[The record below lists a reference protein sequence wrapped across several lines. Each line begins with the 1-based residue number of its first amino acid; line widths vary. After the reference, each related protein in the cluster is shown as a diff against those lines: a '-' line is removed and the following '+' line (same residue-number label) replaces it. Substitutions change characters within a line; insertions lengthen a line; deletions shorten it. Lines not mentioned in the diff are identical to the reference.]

1 MEIAAEADDSLQPTQ
16 TFWPPSP
23 TREPAQGIH
32 VLARQTSRRRRR
44 MHALF
49 ADDNEVNDFEH
60 EGDTDRRQTDD
71 LH

>member
-1 MEIAAEADDSLQPTQ
+1 
-16 TFWPPSP
+16 
-23 TREPAQGIH
+23 
-32 VLARQTSRRRRR
+32 